1 MKRWLNEPLLHFLV
15 LGALLF
21 GVYGWL
27 HRGESGSWNNG
38 AGPVRITSRE
48 MAFLAE
54 TWERQHQRS
63 PTREELH
70 ALAAGYLKEE
80 LLGREAR
87 AMGLDQDDL
96 VIRRRLAQKVEF
108 VVKDTSRLTAP
119 TDDDLHRYYEAS
131 LESFQTRAHVS
142 FAQVFFDPQKRRD
155 AAADAKVALAV
166 LSRST
171 PATRNIGDPFP
182 LDAQLSDEDRQAVG
196 GQFGDQ
202 FADAVFA
209 LKPGAWNGPIT
220 SSFGL
225 HLVRVTQETPARQLE
240 FSEVEPQVRER
251 WRDEHQREADE
262 QYYEGLLK
270 KYRVVVDEDI
280 KSLIGPLDGPLDRP
294 LSGPIAAQASGLGA
308 EGPGTR

>member
-27 HRGESGSWNNG
+27 HRGQAGSWDNG
-38 AGPVRITSRE
+38 APVRITSRE

-54 TWERQHQRS
+54 TWERQHQRP

-108 VVKDTSRLTAP
+108 IVKDTSRLAAP
-119 TDDDLHRYYEAS
+119 TDDDLHRFYEAN
-131 LESFQTRAHVS
+131 LDSFRTRAHVS
-142 FAQVFFDPQKRRD
+142 FTQVFFDPEKRRD
-155 AAADAKVALAV
+155 AAADVNALLAA
-166 LSRST
+166 LSRGSAIT
-171 PATRNIGDPFP
+171 SRIGDPFP
-182 LDAQLSDEDRQAVG
+182 LDGDLSDEDRQSVAGQYG
-196 GQFGDQ
+196 GQ

-209 LKPGAWNGPIT
+209 LKPGGWQGPIA

-225 HLVRVTQETPARQLE
+225 HLVRVTDVRPARQLE

-251 WRDEHQREADE
+251 WRDEHQRESDE
-262 QYYEGLLK
+262 QYFASLLK
-270 KYRVVVDEDI
+270 KYHVVVDEDI
-280 KSLIGPLDGPLDRP
+280 KPLVGPASEL
-294 LSGPIAAQASGLGA
+294 AAQAKGLA
-308 EGPGTR
+308 SQPNATVAQVPQ

>member
-27 HRGESGSWNNG
+27 HRGQAGSWDNG
-38 AGPVRITSRE
+38 APVRITSRE

-54 TWERQHQRS
+54 TWERQHQRP

-119 TDDDLHRYYEAS
+119 TDDDLHRFYEAN
-131 LESFQTRAHVS
+131 LGSFQARAHVS
-142 FAQVFFDPQKRRD
+142 FTQVFFDPEKRRD
-155 AAADAKVALAV
+155 AAADAKAAHAA
-166 LSRST
+166 LSRGAAVSG
-171 PATRNIGDPFP
+171 NIGDPLP
-182 LDAQLSDEDRQAVG
+182 LGGELTDEDRQAVA

-209 LKPGAWNGPIT
+209 LKPGGWNGPIT

-225 HLVRVTQETPARQLE
+225 HLVRVTDARPARQLE

-251 WRDEHQREADE
+251 WRDEHQRKADE
-262 QYYEGLLK
+262 QYFASLLK
-270 KYRVVVDEDI
+270 KYHVVVDEDVEP
-280 KSLIGPLDGPLDRP
+280 LVGPVNELAVQAKGLASQPNATL
-294 LSGPIAAQASGLGA
+294 AQV
-308 EGPGTR
+308 PQ

>member
-1 MKRWLNEPLLHFLV
+1 MKRWLSEPLLHFLV

-27 HRGESGSWNNG
+27 HRGQTGSWDNG
-38 AGPVRITSRE
+38 APVRITGKE

-54 TWERQHQRS
+54 TWERQHQRP

-119 TDDDLHRYYEAS
+119 TDDDLHRFYEAN
-131 LESFQTRAHVS
+131 LESFQARAHVS
-142 FAQVFFDPQKRRD
+142 CTQVFFDPEKRRD
-155 AAADAKVALAV
+155 AAADAKAAHAA
-166 LSRST
+166 LSRGAAD
-171 PATRNIGDPFP
+171 PGNIGDPLP
-182 LDAQLSDEDRQAVG
+182 LGGELTDEDRQAVA
-196 GQFGDQ
+196 GQFGDK

-209 LKPGAWNGPIT
+209 LKPGLWQGPIA

-225 HLVRVTQETPARQLE
+225 HLVRVTDAKPARQLE
-240 FSEVEPQVRER
+240 FSEVESQVRER
-251 WRDEHQREADE
+251 WRDEHQRETDE
-262 QYYEGLLK
+262 QYFASLLK
-270 KYRVVVDEDI
+270 KYHVVVDEDVEP
-280 KSLIGPLDGPLDRP
+280 LVGPVNDLAVQAKGLASQPNATL
-294 LSGPIAAQASGLGA
+294 AQV
-308 EGPGTR
+308 PQ